1 MLFYWFSI
9 QLYLEAKPFDQKAHY
24 GKRWK
29 DWEALLLK
37 EKTKKNQPKRTLVL
51 VSRGKKNYYYVWI
64 CLNKGRDGFVT
75 LTKACY

>member
-37 EKTKKNQPKRTLVL
+37 EKTKKNQPKKTLVL
-51 VSRGKKNYYYVWI
+51 VSRGKKKNITMSGY
-64 CLNKGRDGFVT
+64 
-75 LTKACY
+75 A